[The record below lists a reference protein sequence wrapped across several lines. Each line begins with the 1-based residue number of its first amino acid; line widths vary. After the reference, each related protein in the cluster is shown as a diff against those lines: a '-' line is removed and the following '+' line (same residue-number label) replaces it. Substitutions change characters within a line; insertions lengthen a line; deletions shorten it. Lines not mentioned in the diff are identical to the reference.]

1 TLTIGGNYTAG
12 YADGAGIGATSF
24 NAPSGAA
31 ADASGN
37 VYIADAGNN
46 VIRKYSVS
54 SHAVSTFAGSGTAGS
69 ANGTGTAA
77 TFNHPTGIAIDGSGN
92 LYVADQNN
100 DLLRKI
106 TPAGVVTT
114 LAGTAGAPGST
125 DGAGT
130 AAKFNLPYGV
140 AADGSGNLYV
150 ADYNNNKIR
159 KVVIST
165 AVVST
170 FAGSGSAGS
179 ANGTGTAA
187 TFNKPTGVACDAS
200 GNVFVADQQNNM
212 IRKITTS
219 AVVSTFAGA
228 TTSGATDGT
237 GTAARFNKP
246 TSVTL
251 DASANVYVADQSNNT
266 IRAITSAAVVSTLAG
281 LHTSGGSADGPGS
294 NATFYNPVDVT
305 ADNFGNIY
313 VCDAFYNLIRTV
325 ACSPYAISPYLSAGL
340 SFNLSTGAVSGTP
353 AEALPLTQF
362 TVSAYSGS
370 SSASTYLYIGV
381 SGTPVTGPTPTA
393 NYVITQAPRIS
404 GITNDSLM
412 AAQNVYKSNVQISIQ
427 YVDGL
432 GRPIQT
438 VQKQG
443 SPKGYDLIQPQA
455 YDQYGREVYKYLP
468 YAPETGQ
475 YGNYRPTAIAD
486 QAAFYASP
494 PTGSDFTAITDPFA
508 QTAFDN
514 SPLN

>member
-1 TLTIGGNYTAG
+1 MKSLKPKLKRKVHSPWPIVHSRRMKKGYGPWSMVYGLMIALLFAQNAQAQLTISYSTNPNLFTQGTAITTLTPTVSGATPAVNGQTLTIGGNYTAG

-92 LYVADQNN
+92 LNVADQNN

-237 GTAARFNKP
+237 GTA
-246 TSVTL
+246 
-251 DASANVYVADQSNNT
+251 
-266 IRAITSAAVVSTLAG
+266 
-281 LHTSGGSADGPGS
+281 
-294 NATFYNPVDVT
+294 
-305 ADNFGNIY
+305 
-313 VCDAFYNLIRTV
+313 
-325 ACSPYAISPYLSAGL
+325 
-340 SFNLSTGAVSGTP
+340 
-353 AEALPLTQF
+353 
-362 TVSAYSGS
+362 
-370 SSASTYLYIGV
+370 
-381 SGTPVTGPTPTA
+381 
-393 NYVITQAPRIS
+393 
-404 GITNDSLM
+404 
-412 AAQNVYKSNVQISIQ
+412 
-427 YVDGL
+427 
-432 GRPIQT
+432 
-438 VQKQG
+438 
-443 SPKGYDLIQPQA
+443 
-455 YDQYGREVYKYLP
+455 
-468 YAPETGQ
+468 
-475 YGNYRPTAIAD
+475 
-486 QAAFYASP
+486 
-494 PTGSDFTAITDPFA
+494 
-508 QTAFDN
+508 
-514 SPLN
+514 